1 MPSDIRF
8 LSAISV
14 LASLDIERLM
24 DFLASKLGF
33 AKLFVEQGVYG
44 VAARGPV
51 SLHYWASSEKHIAE
65 NTSCR
70 IQVDNVLPLYTECV
84 AHDIVHPKAHLESK
98 PWGTREFGVLDPDG
112 NLITFS
118 QSDERN

>member
-1 MPSDIRF
+1 MSTEVRF
-8 LSAISV
+8 LSAIPI
-14 LASLDIERLM
+14 LASLDIERSM

-33 AKLFVEQGVYG
+33 TKRFVEQGVYG
-44 VAARGPV
+44 VAVRGSV
-51 SLHYWASSEKHIAE
+51 SLHYWACSEKHIAE

-70 IQVDNVLPLYTECV
+70 IQVDNVQPLYAECV
-84 AHDIVHPKAHLESK
+84 AHGIVHPKAHLEAK